1 MIYYE
6 IQDSAIGKILIP
18 LHVIA
23 KSYADCY
30 WLKPADVEE
39 MMTLDPSECVNWARN
54 NMDWEEVKDHAIH
67 IPPEEYKLDN
77 LMKRVWVNPEKT
89 TLIKP

>member
-1 MIYYE
+1 
-6 IQDSAIGKILIP
+6 
-18 LHVIA
+18 
-23 KSYADCY
+23 
-30 WLKPADVEE
+30 
-39 MMTLDPSECVNWARN
+39 
-54 NMDWEEVKDHAIH
+54 MDWEEVKDNAIH